1 MKIIPRLALT
11 IVSAALT
18 LLAAEPA
25 SAQAPGTIDSTYD
38 PNVTG
43 NYVAATAVQPDG
55 KTIIGGN
62 FTTLQ
67 PNGAATATTR
77 NNIARLNSDGSLDT
91 GFDPNANAEVFSV
104 AVQADGKILLG
115 GNFTTLQPNGAPTPA
130 IRNNIARLNSDGSL
144 DTGFNPNANGRVDSV
159 AVQADGKILLSG
171 NFTTLQPNGAATP
184 TTRSHIA
191 RLNSDG
197 SLDPGFDP
205 NANAEV
211 FSAAVQADGKI
222 LLGGFFTTFKPN
234 GAASATTRNFIA
246 RVNSNGSLDTGFD
259 PNAGG
264 GFVFSVAVQAD
275 GKILLGGFF
284 TTIQPNGAATPTTRS
299 HIARLNSDGSL
310 DPSFDPNAN
319 NPVYSVAVQADG
331 KILLGGFFT
340 TFKPNGAASAT
351 TRNFIARVNS
361 NGSLDTGFDPNAG
374 GGFVFSVAVQGD
386 GKILLGGTFSTVGG
400 TARNHIARLNN
411 DNAPQSLSAPDST
424 QVQWQRGGAA
434 PEVSQVTFDQSTDGG
449 ATWSP
454 LGAGTRVGT
463 TSNWQLTGLSLP
475 ASGSLRASG
484 RTTGGY
490 ENGGSGL
497 IQQVDDFGPAG
508 SVGATYDPNVTSSVL
523 TTAVQ
528 ADGKIL
534 LGGVFS
540 SVNGTARSQ
549 MARLNSDGSLDTGFD
564 PNANNQVLSVAVQ
577 ADGKILL
584 GGIFTKLQPNG
595 AATPTTRNG
604 IARLNSDGSLDTGFD
619 PNANNQVY
627 SLAVQ
632 ADGKILLG
640 GDFTTLQPNGAPTP
654 TTRNHIARVNS
665 DGSLDLGFDPNTDG
679 ELDSI
684 VVQADGTILLGG
696 YFTQL
701 QPNGAATPTTR
712 NHIARVNSDG
722 TLDTLFDPNA
732 NSAVAT
738 VTVQADG
745 TILLGGYFTQ
755 LQPNGAATP
764 TTRNHIARL
773 NSDGS
778 LDTGFDPNA
787 PNASGFVYSLAVQA
801 DGKILLA
808 GDFTTLQPNGAPTPT
823 TRNRIARLNSDGSVD
838 SGFDPNANDTV
849 YNVAVQMDGKI
860 LLGGEFTTVGGT
872 ARNQMARLN
881 NDSAPQSL
889 SAPDVTRVQWL
900 RGGAAPEVEQVT
912 FELATNGPWTL
923 LGSGTRIAGGWE
935 LTGLSVPFS
944 GSLRARGRT
953 TNGYQ
958 NGGSGLVEQV
968 QNFVVPPSALTYS
981 TNPATYTKGTAITNN
996 TPSSSGAPV
1005 VSYSISPALP
1015 TGLSFNTS
1023 TGVISGTP
1031 TVLSPA
1037 ADYTVTATNTGGS
1050 TQATVN
1056 ITVNDVPPSAL
1067 TYSTNPA
1074 IYTKGT
1080 AITNNTPSS
1089 GGGAVVS
1096 YSVLPSLPA
1105 GLSLDPGTGIISGI
1119 PTAVAAATDYT
1130 VTATNSGGFT
1140 PVKVNITVKDV
1151 PPAGLN
1157 YSANP
1162 AVYTRTVT
1170 ITNNTPSNSGGAVV
1184 SYSILPALPGGLSLS
1199 TSTGVI
1205 SGAPAVLSP
1214 ATNYTVTATNSGGST
1229 TATVNITV
1237 NDVAPSVLI
1246 YSTNPATYTKNTTIT
1261 NNTPTSTGGPV
1272 VSYSISP
1279 ALPAGLSFSTST
1291 GVISGTPTAVSAA
1304 TDYTVTAIN
1313 SGGFTT
1319 VTVNITVNPQPTPTP
1334 TPTPTPAAT
1343 PTPTPTPGLVG
1354 NVSTRLPVGA
1364 DDNALIE
1371 GFIVQG
1377 PAGSTK
1383 KIIVRAIGPS
1393 LAAFGIADAL
1403 ANPTLEIHDASNAT
1417 VATNDDWQTTQVGGL
1432 ITGDQSA
1439 EISASQL
1446 APSND
1451 LESAI
1456 IANLAP
1462 GSYTAVVRG
1471 LGNTVGTGV
1480 VDAYDLSADSPA
1492 RLANIATRGLVQAGD
1507 KLMIAGFIVQNGP
1520 VTAVIRAIG
1529 PSLSAFGITNAL
1541 ADTTLQLRD
1550 QNGIIVLENDDWRTD
1565 QEQELLNTGL
1575 QPTNDLEAAIVVTI
1589 QPGQYTAQVRG
1600 KNDTTG
1606 IGVVQVYFLQ

>member
-18 LLAAEPA
+18 LLAAEPV
-25 SAQAPGTIDSTYD
+25 SAQAPGSLDATYD
-38 PNVTG
+38 PNADSALLSV
-43 NYVAATAVQPDG
+43 AVQPDG
-55 KTIIGGN
+55 KTIIGGFFSSVGGAAHAHIARLN
-62 FTTLQ
+62 ADGSVDATFTASTNNNVFSVAVQADGKILLGGSFTTVD
-67 PNGAATATTR
+67 GTAR
-77 NNIARLNSDGSLDT
+77 KRIARLNSDGSLDT
-91 GFDPNANAEVFSV
+91 GFDPNANTTVYSV
-104 AVQADGKILLG
+104 AVQADGKILLGGDFITLQPNGAPSFTTRNHIARLNSDGTLDTGFDPNAGNTVYSVAVQADGKIVLG
-115 GNFTTLQPNGAPTPA
+115 GNFTTLQPNGAPTPTT
-130 IRNNIARLNSDGSL
+130 RNKIARLNSDG
-144 DTGFNPNANGRVDSV
+144 T
-159 AVQADGKILLSG
+159 
-171 NFTTLQPNGAATP
+171 
-184 TTRSHIA
+184 
-191 RLNSDG
+191 
-197 SLDPGFDP
+197 
-205 NANAEV
+205 
-211 FSAAVQADGKI
+211 
-222 LLGGFFTTFKPN
+222 
-234 GAASATTRNFIA
+234 
-246 RVNSNGSLDTGFD
+246 LDTGFD
-259 PNAGG
+259 PNA
-264 GFVFSVAVQAD
+264 
-275 GKILLGGFF
+275 
-284 TTIQPNGAATPTTRS
+284 
-299 HIARLNSDGSL
+299 NSD
-310 DPSFDPNAN
+310 
-319 NPVYSVAVQADG
+319 VYSVAVQADG
-331 KILLGGFFT
+331 KILLGGAFT
-340 TFKPNGAASAT
+340 TLQPNGAPSPTTRNHIARLSSDGSLDPSFDPNADSDVYGVAVQADGKILLGGAFTTLQPNGAPTAT
-351 TRNFIARVNS
+351 TRNYIARLNS
-361 NGSLDTGFDPNAG
+361 DGSLDAGFDPNANN
-374 GGFVFSVAVQGD
+374 VVESVTVQGD
-386 GKILLGGTFSTVGG
+386 GKILLGGVFTTLQPNGAP
-400 TARNHIARLNN
+400 TPTTRNNIARLNN

-434 PEVSQVTFDQSTDGG
+434 PEVSQVTFEQSTDGG
-449 ATWSP
+449 ASWSP

-463 TSNWQLTGLSLP
+463 TSNWQLTGLSFP

-484 RTTGGY
+484 RTTGGFQ
-490 ENGGSGL
+490 NGSSGL

-508 SVGATYDPNVTSSVL
+508 SVGATYDPNVTSTVL

-534 LGGVFS
+534 LGGVFP
-540 SVNGTARSQ
+540 SVNGTA
-549 MARLNSDGSLDTGFD
+549 
-564 PNANNQVLSVAVQ
+564 
-577 ADGKILL
+577 
-584 GGIFTKLQPNG
+584 
-595 AATPTTRNG
+595 RNG

-619 PNANNQVY
+619 PNANNQV
-627 SLAVQ
+627 LTVTVQ

-640 GDFTTLQPNGAPTP
+640 G
-654 TTRNHIARVNS
+654 I
-665 DGSLDLGFDPNTDG
+665 
-679 ELDSI
+679 
-684 VVQADGTILLGG
+684 
-696 YFTQL
+696 
-701 QPNGAATPTTR
+701 
-712 NHIARVNSDG
+712 
-722 TLDTLFDPNA
+722 
-732 NSAVAT
+732 
-738 VTVQADG
+738 
-745 TILLGGYFTQ
+745 FTQ

-787 PNASGFVYSLAVQA
+787 NNQVWSVAVQADGKILVSGDFTQLQPNGAPTSTNRNRIARLNSDGTLDTGFDPNANDEVDSVTVQADGKILLGGYFTQLQPNGAATPTTRNHIARVNGDGTLDTLFDPSANSAVPTVTVQADGKILLGGFFTQLQPNGTATPTTRNHIARLNSDGSLDTGFDPNAPNASEAVYSLAVQA
-801 DGKILLA
+801 DGKILL
-808 GDFTTLQPNGAPTPT
+808 GGTFTTLQPNGATTPT

-838 SGFDPNANDTV
+838 SGFNPNANEEVDS
-849 YNVAVQMDGKI
+849 VAVQMDGKI
-860 LLGGEFTTVGGT
+860 LLGGQFTTVGGT

-944 GSLRARGRT
+944 GSLRARGHT

-1015 TGLSFNTS
+1015 TGLSFNPS

-1056 ITVNDVPPSAL
+1056 ITVSDVPPSVL

-1089 GGGAVVS
+1089 
-1096 YSVLPSLPA
+1096 
-1105 GLSLDPGTGIISGI
+1105 
-1119 PTAVAAATDYT
+1119 
-1130 VTATNSGGFT
+1130 SGG
-1140 PVKVNITVKDV
+1140 P
-1151 PPAGLN
+1151 
-1157 YSANP
+1157 
-1162 AVYTRTVT
+1162 
-1170 ITNNTPSNSGGAVV
+1170 VV
-1184 SYSILPALPGGLSLS
+1184 SYSISPALPTGLSLN

-1205 SGAPAVLSP
+1205 SGTPTALSP
-1214 ATNYTVTATNSGGST
+1214 AANYTVTATNTGGFT
-1229 TATVNITV
+1229 TVSVNITV
-1237 NDVAPSVLI
+1237 NDVAPTSLT
-1246 YSTNPATYTKNTTIT
+1246 YSTNPATYTKGTAVT
-1261 NNTPTSTGGPV
+1261 NNTPSSGGGPV

-1279 ALPAGLSFSTST
+1279 ALPAGLSFSTSNGVISGTPTALSAAANHTVTATNTGGFTTVSVNITVNDVAPTSLTYSTNPATYTKGTAITNNTPSSSGGAVVSYSISPALPTGLSFSTST
-1291 GVISGTPTAVSAA
+1291 GVISGTPTALSAA
-1304 TDYTVTAIN
+1304 TDYTVTATN

-1334 TPTPTPAAT
+1334 TPIPTA
-1343 PTPTPTPGLVG
+1343 TPGLVG

-1364 DDNALIE
+1364 DDNVLIE

-1393 LAAFGIADAL
+1393 LALFGITDAL
-1403 ANPTLEIHDASNAT
+1403 ANPTLEIHDSTGAT
-1417 VATNDDWQTTQVGGL
+1417 IATNDDWQTTQVGGL

-1439 EISASQL
+1439 EINASEL
-1446 APSND
+1446 APSSD

-1471 LGNTVGTGV
+1471 LGNTTGTGV
-1480 VDAYDLSADSPA
+1480 VDAYDISAASPA
-1492 RLANIATRGLVQAGD
+1492 RLANIATRGLIQPGD

-1520 VTAVIRAIG
+1520 VRAVIRAIG
-1529 PSLSAFGITNAL
+1529 PSLLAFGIANAL

-1550 QNGIIVLENDDWRTD
+1550 QNGILVLENDDWKTD
-1565 QEQELLNTGL
+1565 QQQELEDTGL

-1600 KNDTTG
+1600 KNETTG
-1606 IGVVQVYFLQ
+1606 VGVVQVYFLQ

>member
-67 PNGAATATTR
+67 PNGAATATT
-77 NNIARLNSDGSLDT
+77 
-91 GFDPNANAEVFSV
+91 
-104 AVQADGKILLG
+104 
-115 GNFTTLQPNGAPTPA
+115 
-130 IRNNIARLNSDGSL
+130 RNNIARLNSDGSL

-222 LLGGFFTTFKPN
+222 LLGGDFTTFKPN

-684 VVQADGTILLGG
+684 V
-696 YFTQL
+696 
-701 QPNGAATPTTR
+701 
-712 NHIARVNSDG
+712 
-722 TLDTLFDPNA
+722 
-732 NSAVAT
+732 
-738 VTVQADG
+738 VQADG